1 MLKNIIIL
9 LLIGSLSIGGYVASK
24 TIDGLKTAMV
34 ALQVKHKKQIVKTK
48 VKERGKRV
56 LALLPVVGLAAV
68 AWFEKQEYDEWK
80 TDNPD
85 GTPEQYADEMTE
97 VIKEISLSYYEEIK
111 EEIPEVNYPQEN
123 HILSP

>member
-9 LLIGSLSIGGYVASK
+9 LLISSLSIGGYVANK

-34 ALQVKHKKQIVKTK
+34 ALQLKHKKQIVKTK

-56 LALLPVVGLAAV
+56 LALLPVVGIAAV
-68 AWFEKQEYDEWK
+68 AWFEKKEYDEWK

-85 GTPEQYADEMTE
+85 GTPEQYTDEMTE
-97 VIKEISLSYYEEIK
+97 VIKEISLSYYEELK
-111 EEIPEVNYPQEN
+111 EEMPDIHSPQGN